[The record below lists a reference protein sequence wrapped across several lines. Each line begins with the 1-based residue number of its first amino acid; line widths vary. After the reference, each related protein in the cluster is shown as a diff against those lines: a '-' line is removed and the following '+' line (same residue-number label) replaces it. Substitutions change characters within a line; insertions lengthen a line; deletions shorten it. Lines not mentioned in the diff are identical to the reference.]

1 MLLKAVSKPDTVEY
15 FDDLYNRC
23 QIRYGDMKKQLA
35 EDMVAFVEPLRQRI
49 LEIGADEASLQRV
62 IDRGKEK
69 ARASAEPTLAEV
81 RRVIGYRD

>member
-1 MLLKAVSKPDTVEY
+1 
-15 FDDLYNRC
+15 
-23 QIRYGDMKKQLA
+23 
-35 EDMVAFVEPLRQRI
+35 VAFVEPLRQRI
-49 LEIGADEASLQRV
+49 LEIGADEVALQRV